1 MPFAFCLAIIHW
13 LAQEKYVKIL
23 SVWITSS
30 LTTALT
36 PTAVA
41 LGNFDGVHLGHQQVI
56 APILPKPVTAQAQ
69 ALASSNLEQFSN
81 PETSSSNLELIYPTV
96 ATFNP
101 HPREFFS
108 GQAWKLLTPPTEKAQ
123 QLSALGVQ
131 QLALLPFNRELASLS
146 PQEFVEKILVEQLR
160 AKQVSVGE
168 DFCFG
173 HKRAGTATDLDAI
186 ASAYGITV
194 HIVSL
199 YKRQEQRISSSI
211 IRESLAE
218 GDIDKANRFLG
229 RPYTLIGI
237 VEKGQQ
243 LGRTIGFPT
252 ANLHLPPDKYLPRL
266 GVYCVEVS
274 HTSESS
280 NQNTNLSSHPGV
292 MNIGMRPTVK
302 GTSLTVEVH
311 LFDWSGDLYGQTL
324 TVSLQKFIRP
334 EQKFSSLDQ
343 LKAQIQ
349 RDCEAARD
357 FFA

>member
-1 MPFAFCLAIIHW
+1 M
-13 LAQEKYVKIL
+13 
-23 SVWITSS
+23 WITSS

-69 ALASSNLEQFSN
+69 ALTSSNLEQFSN
-81 PETSSSNLELIYPTV
+81 PETTGPNLDPNLELIYPTV

-146 PQEFVEKILVEQLR
+146 PQEFVEKILVEQLQ
-160 AKQVSVGE
+160 AQQVSVGE

-199 YKRQEQRISSSI
+199 YKRQDQRISSSS
-211 IRESLAE
+211 IRQSLAQ

-252 ANLHLPPDKYLPRL
+252 ANLHLPPDKFLPKL

-274 HTSESS
+274 HGPESS
-280 NQNTNLSSHPGV
+280 NLDTNLS
-292 MNIGMRPTVK
+292 
-302 GTSLTVEVH
+302 
-311 LFDWSGDLYGQTL
+311 
-324 TVSLQKFIRP
+324 
-334 EQKFSSLDQ
+334 
-343 LKAQIQ
+343 
-349 RDCEAARD
+349 
-357 FFA
+357 